1 MTLPPPQ
8 KPAGSQLSYLPFI
21 LTFLFMLS
29 MGVLFLP
36 MNGDSTVLQV
46 LTSPLKLNS
55 MQTWW
60 YICRASG
67 LTAFLLLWL
76 SNVWGFIVGTRMFTS
91 AISTYASV
99 AFHEQLSLLG
109 IVFTA
114 VHAGMLLLDQTVP
127 FSIRELLVPFASYYK
142 PVWVGL
148 GIISVY
154 ISLLV
159 TITFYIRRW
168 ISWQGFRMIHI
179 FSLLTYFLVL
189 IHGFFTGTDSG
200 LVGVMLM
207 YAATFLVMIFFMVYW
222 GYLVLNGDPGTMDKL
237 E

>member
-1 MTLPPPQ
+1 MTLPGTPNPP
-8 KPAGSQLSYLPFI
+8 GSKLTYLPFI

-36 MNGDSTVLQV
+36 MDGDTTILQV

-55 MQTWW
+55 AQTWW

-91 AISTYASV
+91 LISSYASV
-99 AFHEQLSLLG
+99 AFHELLSILALLF
-109 IVFTA
+109 VA
-114 VHAGMLLLDQTVP
+114 VHAGMLLLDHTVP
-127 FSIRELLVPFASYYK
+127 FTLREIFVPFVSFYK
-142 PVWVGL
+142 PAWVGL
-148 GIISVY
+148 GIIGLY

-168 ISWQGFRMIHI
+168 ISWGVFRVIHV

-189 IHGFFTGTDSG
+189 IHGFFAGTDSG
-200 LVGVMLM
+200 LVSVLWM
-207 YAATFLVMIFFMVYW
+207 YAVTFLVMMFFLVYW
-222 GYLVLNGDPGTMDKL
+222 GYLVLNGEPGTAD
-237 E
+237 EQV